1 MFKILSSVK
10 IKVLNSVI
18 VCLLHWE
25 CRVLATGPPG
35 KFWVYFIFDDVYSS
49 VLFEFLPHAFLIKIL
64 KI

>member
-10 IKVLNSVI
+10 IKVLNRVI

-25 CRVLATGPPG
+25 CRVLATGPSW

-49 VLFEFLPHAFLIKIL
+49 VLLAFLIKIF